1 MSTVQNLVVDE
12 KLGNCIPV
20 FIELPADLLTPCAA
34 YLRIAKDSKY
44 SFLLESVAS
53 SHADRYCFIG
63 AGKSPLVTFV
73 ESGVYPPPLPDP
85 FKVLKTGLGHET
97 TGDPMRVLE
106 QELNNYRYV
115 KIPEVPTFTGGAI
128 GYVSYDAIQ
137 HFEPKTARPL
147 KDTLQIPEA
156 VFMFVDTLLIY
167 DNVFQTLKV
176 VSHVFCPDNTP
187 TDNLTFIYNTAVAK
201 VRRLAKVILS
211 PTTPEVPQPPIR
223 LGHEAVSNVGQ
234 SGYESFVTHLKK
246 RIVAGDIIQAVPS
259 QRLTRT
265 TDLHPFNAYRRLRQ
279 VNPSPYMFYLNCGE
293 CQIVGSSPETLCK
306 VEDGKVFNHAI
317 AGTIK
322 RGRTRE
328 GMLPL
333 LPSFRGRRLTH
344 TVVAEDE
351 AFAAELLASE
361 KDRAE
366 HIMLVDLARNDVN
379 RSCQPTTVKVDHLMT
394 VEKFSHV
401 QHLTSQVT
409 GLLREDKTRYLALGS
424 LIWHTYAN
432 QNRTGSMLSVPSSPL
447 ELSQEL
453 QRSKPL
459 S

>member
-1 MSTVQNLVVDE
+1 
-12 KLGNCIPV
+12 
-20 FIELPADLLTPCAA
+20 
-34 YLRIAKDSKY
+34 
-44 SFLLESVAS
+44 
-53 SHADRYCFIG
+53 
-63 AGKSPLVTFV
+63 
-73 ESGVYPPPLPDP
+73 
-85 FKVLKTGLGHET
+85 
-97 TGDPMRVLE
+97 MRVLE
-106 QELNNYRYV
+106 QELNNYKYI

-167 DNVFQTLKV
+167 DHVFQTLKV
-176 VSHVFCPDNTP
+176 VSHVLCPDNTP
-187 TDNLTFIYNTAVAK
+187 MDNLTFIYNTAVSK

-211 PTTPEVPQPPIR
+211 STTPELPQPPIR

-234 SGYESFVTHLKK
+234 SGYESFVTYLKK

-279 VNPSPYMFYLNCGE
+279 VNPSPYMFYLDCGE

-306 VEDGKVFNHAI
+306 VEDGKVYNHAI

-322 RGRTRE
+322 RGRTKE
-328 GMLPL
+328 GVL
-333 LPSFRGRRLTH
+333 LSRPPVRGGCFTR
-344 TVVAEDE
+344 TVAVEDE

-409 GLLREDKTRYLALGS
+409 GLLREDKTR
-424 LIWHTYAN
+424 
-432 QNRTGSMLSVPSSPL
+432 
-447 ELSQEL
+447 
-453 QRSKPL
+453 
-459 S
+459 

>member
-1 MSTVQNLVVDE
+1 
-12 KLGNCIPV
+12 
-20 FIELPADLLTPCAA
+20 
-34 YLRIAKDSKY
+34 
-44 SFLLESVAS
+44 
-53 SHADRYCFIG
+53 
-63 AGKSPLVTFV
+63 
-73 ESGVYPPPLPDP
+73 
-85 FKVLKTGLGHET
+85 
-97 TGDPMRVLE
+97 MRVLE

-176 VSHVFCPDNTP
+176 VSHVLCPDNT
-187 TDNLTFIYNTAVAK
+187 DNLPFIYNTAVAK

-211 PTTPEVPQPPIR
+211 PATPEVPQPPIR
-223 LGHEAVSNVGQ
+223 LGHEGVSNVGQ
-234 SGYESFVTHLKK
+234 SGYEGFVTHLKK

-279 VNPSPYMFYLNCGE
+279 VNPSPYMFYLDCGE

-306 VEDGKVFNHAI
+306 VEDGKVYNHAI

-322 RGRTRE
+322 RGRTKE
-328 GMLPL
+328 GMLL
-333 LPSFRGRRLTH
+333 LRLSFRGRRFAH
-344 TVVAEDE
+344 MVAVEDE

-379 RSCQPTTVKVDHLMT
+379 RSCKPTTVKVDHLMI

-409 GLLREDKTRYLALGS
+409 GLLREDKTRYIIDHGVFDEAYTLC
-424 LIWHTYAN
+424 
-432 QNRTGSMLSVPSSPL
+432 
-447 ELSQEL
+447 
-453 QRSKPL
+453 
-459 S
+459 

>member
-1 MSTVQNLVVDE
+1 MSTVQSLIIDE
-12 KLGNCIPV
+12 KQGNCVPV

-63 AGKSPLVTFV
+63 AGKYRFV
-73 ESGVYPPPLPDP
+73 VFAEPGAYHPPLPDP
-85 FKVLKTGLGHET
+85 LKVIKTGPGHET
-97 TGDPMRVLE
+97 TGDPMQFLE

-128 GYVSYDAIQ
+128 GYVSYDAVQ
-137 HFEPKTARPL
+137 HFEPKTARSL

-167 DNVFQTLKV
+167 DHVFQTLKV
-176 VSHVFCPDNTP
+176 VSHVLCPDNTP

-201 VRRLAKVILS
+201 VRRLAKAILS
-211 PTTPEVPQPPIR
+211 STTPEVPQPPIR

-234 SGYESFVTHLKK
+234 SGYEGFVTHLKK

-259 QRLTRT
+259 QRLTRI

-279 VNPSPYMFYLNCGE
+279 VNPSPYMFYLDCGE

-306 VEDGKVFNHAI
+306 VEDGKVYNHAI

-322 RGRTRE
+322 RGRTKE
-328 GMLPL
+328 GITAL
-333 LPSFRGRRLTH
+333 LLRQAFFSYGCCRGQRVRGRIIGVRKRPCRTH
-344 TVVAEDE
+344 
-351 AFAAELLASE
+351 
-361 KDRAE
+361 
-366 HIMLVDLARNDVN
+366 
-379 RSCQPTTVKVDHLMT
+379 
-394 VEKFSHV
+394 HV
-401 QHLTSQVT
+401 
-409 GLLREDKTRYLALGS
+409 G
-424 LIWHTYAN
+424 
-432 QNRTGSMLSVPSSPL
+432 
-447 ELSQEL
+447 
-453 QRSKPL
+453 
-459 S
+459 